1 MYNCSISF
9 GEGEI
14 FDIPFSISCRET
26 TVLIEDDVEEFQY
39 YAVTPYFLVVVSG
52 LIDIF
57 EGEYTSDREII
68 EWFSFTI
75 GVDVVGWA
83 VSLLEPIRERVF
95 NIYDDEGFNIIYE
108 WDAVLI
114 IGDIFRDEGDGEFFE
129 GDSNNTV
136 DEWIFD

>member
-68 EWFSFTI
+68 E
-75 GVDVVGWA
+75 
-83 VSLLEPIRERVF
+83 
-95 NIYDDEGFNIIYE
+95 
-108 WDAVLI
+108 
-114 IGDIFRDEGDGEFFE
+114 
-129 GDSNNTV
+129 
-136 DEWIFD
+136 